1 MTAIR
6 IDGPWFKD
14 ECGRTLLLRGV
25 NLGGS
30 SKVPFKPDGATHI
43 SDQFFNHRDVSFIGR
58 PFPLEEAD
66 EHFTRL
72 RAWGFTFLRL
82 LVTWEAIEHAGPGMY
97 DEAYLEYI
105 RAIVEKATE
114 HGIDLFIDPHQD
126 VWSRFSGGDGA
137 PGWTFE
143 VVGFDITKFKE
154 TGAAIV
160 HQTHG
165 DPFPR
170 MVWPTNS
177 GKLAAATMFSLFFGG
192 NDFAPETKV
201 EGVPV
206 QDYLQG
212 HYIEAMVQVAKKLSG
227 LTNVI
232 GYDTMNEPLP
242 GYIGFED
249 LNSPG
254 GMVKLGSSPSPFQ
267 SMLLGSGIAQNIGT
281 WKLGITGE
289 RKVNTHMVNSSA
301 VNAWLPD
308 RECVW
313 RRNGVW
319 DLDATGQPRILR
331 PHHFTKVRNRRIDF
345 SDDYYRPFANRY
357 AKAIRSVSPEAIIF
371 IESEPRHVSMKW
383 GAQDAPNIVFAPHW
397 YDGFVLFM
405 KSFRSTLA
413 VDFRTGKV
421 IFGSKRIR
429 RSFADQVASFKQTSE
444 VSFGGVPTLIGEFG
458 IPFDLKGRRAYRT
471 GDFQDQ
477 IRAMDRSMRA
487 MEDNLLSYTLWNYT
501 ADNTN
506 ARGDQ
511 WNDEDLSIFS
521 RDQQTDPTDIHSGG
535 RALDAVVRP
544 YPRAVAGKPLLMAF
558 DIKKKR
564 FTFEFLHDPKIE
576 APTEIFVPNYQY
588 PDGYSVEISD
598 GSFETNP
605 LMQTLVYHHSTSRD
619 THTIYLTERKK

>member
-14 ECGRTLLLRGV
+14 ERGRTLMLRGV

-30 SKVPFKPDGATHI
+30 SKVPFSPDDATHI
-43 SDQFFNHRDVSFIGR
+43 SDLFFNHRDVSFVGR

-105 RAIVEKATE
+105 RAIVEKADE
-114 HGIDLFIDPHQD
+114 HGIALFIDPHQD

-170 MVWPTNS
+170 MIWPTNS

-206 QDYLQG
+206 QDYLQR

-249 LNSPG
+249 LNAPG

-267 SMLLGSGIAQNIGT
+267 SMLLGSGIAQNVGT

-289 RKVNTHMVNSSA
+289 RKVDTQLVNSSG

-331 PHHFTKVRNRRIDF
+331 PHHFTKVRDRRIDF

-371 IESEPRHVSMKW
+371 IENEPRHVSMKW

-429 RSFADQVASFKQTSE
+429 RSFADQVASFKQTSKE
-444 VSFGGVPTLIGEFG
+444 SFGGVPTLIGEFG

-471 GDFQDQ
+471 DDYRDQ
-477 IRAMDRSMRA
+477 IRAMDRSMLA

-506 ARGDQ
+506 TRGDQ
-511 WNDEDLSIFS
+511 WNGEDLSIFS

-535 RALDAVVRP
+535 RALDAVIRP
-544 YPRAVAGKPLLMAF
+544 YPRAIAGEPLRMAF
-558 DIKKKR
+558 DIKKKT
-564 FTFEFLHDPKIE
+564 FFFEFHHDPAIE

-588 PDGYSVEISD
+588 PEGYTVEVSD
-598 GSFETNP
+598 GSYETN
-605 LMQTLVYHHSTSRD
+605 LVTQTFIYQHSPSRD
-619 THTIYLTERKK
+619 THTIHLTERKK